1 MTYVSNSEIKARI
14 DFNGEDFY
22 DINPEQKFD
31 ELITNLEEDSRAEI
45 NGQIG
50 GRTYEKETDRTDT
63 LDAPDKDI
71 LELVFP
77 IQSISQVETFRRD
90 GWKTLDDERYE
101 HTAHNLELLPVIRHE
116 YGNYLRYRHEN
127 PLSQRTKELV
137 WCDIATRVRV
147 TYDRGYDE
155 IPHMIKEAQIDMVNR
170 MLIHLRQD
178 QNISKIKP
186 DQVTEQLKN
195 RTILTEDIM
204 ERLGRVSRPKNKY
217 TVL

>member
-50 GRTYEKETDRTDT
+50 GRSYEKETDRTDV
-63 LDAPDKDI
+63 LDASDKDI

-77 IQSISQVETFRRD
+77 IQSVSQVETYRRN
-90 GWKTLDDERYE
+90 GWETLDDERYE
-101 HTAHNLELLPVIRHE
+101 HTAHNLELLPIIRRE
-116 YGNYLRYRHEN
+116 YGNYLRYRHVN
-127 PLSQRTKELV
+127 PLSQRTMELT
-137 WCDIATRVRV
+137 WNDIATRVRV

-155 IPHMIKEAQIDMVNR
+155 IPHMIKEVQYDMINR
-170 MLIHLRQD
+170 MLTHLRQD
-178 QNISKIKP
+178 QNISKIEP
-186 DQVTEQLKN
+186 DKATEQLNN
-195 RTILTEDIM
+195 RTVLTKDIM
-204 ERLGRVSRPKNKY
+204 KRLNKVSRPKNKY